1 MRSADATSRSA
12 RADACGS
19 SAMVCASIASG
30 SWPFAAISAR
40 TPRCRPRRNAWTPR
54 SLRASTV
61 APAGGWHRSW
71 WNSSQGPGGISSG
84 SAESIVTQPIS
95 WRPACS
101 TVPPNAAAS
110 NWPPKQIPS
119 TGTPAASARRSQV
132 SSSPIQACASPSSYT
147 EEVEPSMTMCATP
160 ARSGSASSLGYS
172 RVDSVAPR
180 ASNAAPINPAE
191 SSSWWRTTTTRM
203 RSLRLPAI
211 SFGAKL
217 LAMTEAVD
225 LTDLDMWARG
235 VPYDEFARLR
245 RQSPVAWHDE
255 APPNSG
261 FWSVCGYSDIVAAS
275 RDVATFSSARG
286 ISFEEPTDE
295 DMAAR
300 RTIIDTD
307 PPEHTKLRKI
317 VSGAFS
323 VRAVAVYQHFV
334 EGLTEQVLDAAL
346 RGPASTHEAFDFV
359 DAVAKEVPIRVLAR
373 IMGLP
378 AADLDS
384 FIDLGDRLIAN
395 TDPDI
400 TDVVWG
406 RDDTDAY
413 RRFPFRSPYGKQLW
427 DLGRE
432 IVADRVRHPG
442 DDLLSRL
449 LRAEVD
455 GDRLSETD
463 LDNFFSIL
471 VIAGNETTR
480 IAIAQGV
487 LAFCERPGEWD
498 QIG

>member
-1 MRSADATSRSA
+1 
-12 RADACGS
+12 
-19 SAMVCASIASG
+19 
-30 SWPFAAISAR
+30 
-40 TPRCRPRRNAWTPR
+40 
-54 SLRASTV
+54 
-61 APAGGWHRSW
+61 
-71 WNSSQGPGGISSG
+71 
-84 SAESIVTQPIS
+84 
-95 WRPACS
+95 
-101 TVPPNAAAS
+101 
-110 NWPPKQIPS
+110 
-119 TGTPAASARRSQV
+119 
-132 SSSPIQACASPSSYT
+132 
-147 EEVEPSMTMCATP
+147 MTD
-160 ARSGSASSLGYS
+160 G
-172 RVDSVAPR
+172 
-180 ASNAAPINPAE
+180 
-191 SSSWWRTTTTRM
+191 
-203 RSLRLPAI
+203 
-211 SFGAKL
+211 
-217 LAMTEAVD
+217 VD

-235 VPYDEFARLR
+235 VPYAEFARLR
-245 RQSPVAWHDE
+245 REAPVAWFDE

-261 FWSVCGYSDIVAAS
+261 FWSVHCYEGIITAS

-323 VRAVAVYQHFV
+323 VRAIAVYQHFV

-346 RGPASTHEAFDFV
+346 TGAVLAGDAFDFV
-359 DAVAKEVPIRVLAR
+359 DRVAKEVPIRVLAR

-378 AADLDS
+378 EADLDS

-413 RRFPFRSPYGKQLW
+413 RLFPFRSPYGKQLW

-432 IVADRVRHPG
+432 VVAGRLRDPG

-455 GDRLSETD
+455 GDRLSEVD

-480 IAIAQGV
+480 IAIAQGI
-487 LAFCERPGEWD
+487 LAFCEHPAQWERLRADSGLLDSATDEVIRWSCPTHFMRRTATVDTDFGGALLRAGDKVVLWYVSGNRDEAEFTD
-498 QIG
+498 PDVFDIGRTPNRHLSFGRGGPHLCLGAHLARLEVRIVLEALARRVAGFELAGQPRRIRSNFTNGLRTLPVRVVPH